1 MSNHLTAPSA
11 EPGVATG
18 TAAAQTSLARDIIVL
33 LKLRMGFLAAIIAL
47 AGYYMGSAGPVS
59 VSGMLH
65 AFFGTWIV
73 SAGAFLLNMYFERDI
88 DALMPRTKDRP
99 LPAGRISPTPVFLAG
114 IATSVLGIAY
124 LGLTTNLLAAAA
136 GAAALFGYVYVY
148 TPLKQVSTLNTI
160 VGSFPGAMP
169 PIIGWAA
176 ASNSLSA
183 GAIVM
188 FMILFLWQVPHFL
201 ALAWMHRDEYR
212 EAGFIMISRDD
223 PDGTFTTRQ
232 NLIYGVA
239 YVVVTLMPTLFGMT
253 GMWYFATAAI
263 SGAWFIW
270 LCIKWYLNRE
280 RNNAL
285 QVFVAT
291 LFHTPLIY
299 IMMVID
305 KLPGQAL

>member
-1 MSNHLTAPSA
+1 MTAQSA
-11 EPGVATG
+11 ENSVIVA
-18 TAAAQTSLARDIIVL
+18 SSRSSVMRDIFIL

-47 AGYYMGSAGPVS
+47 AGYYMGSTGPVS

-88 DALMPRTKDRP
+88 DSLMARTADRP
-99 LPAGRISPTPVFLAG
+99 LPAGRMAATPVFIAG
-114 IATSVLGIAY
+114 LIVSAIGIAY
-124 LGLTTNLLAAAA
+124 LSIATNLLAGAA
-136 GAAALFGYVYVY
+136 GAAAMFGYVYVY
-148 TPLKQVSTLNTI
+148 TPLKRVSSLNTI

-176 ASNSLSA
+176 ASNSITS

-212 EAGFIMISRDD
+212 KAGFNMISRDD
-223 PDGTFTTRQ
+223 PDGTITTRQ
-232 NLIYGVA
+232 NLIYGIA
-239 YVVVTLMPTLFGMT
+239 YVMITLLPTVFGMT

-263 SGAWFIW
+263 SGMWFIW
-270 LCIKWYLNRE
+270 LCLKWYAHRE

-291 LFHTPLIY
+291 LFHSPLIY

-305 KLPGQAL
+305 KLPS

>member
-1 MSNHLTAPSA
+1 MSNEA
-11 EPGVATG
+11 V
-18 TAAAQTSLARDIIVL
+18 AQTMEQSISSSRVSLLRDIIVL

-47 AGYYMGSAGPVS
+47 AGYYMGSTGPVS
-59 VSGMLH
+59 VSGMMH

-73 SAGAFLLNMYFERDI
+73 SAGAFLLNMYLERDI
-88 DALMPRTKDRP
+88 DRLMNRTADRP
-99 LPAGRISPTPVFLAG
+99 LPAGRIAATPVFIAGLLVSAFGIIYLA
-114 IATSVLGIAY
+114 
-124 LGLTTNLLAAAA
+124 LTTNLLAAAA
-136 GAAALFGYVYVY
+136 GAAAMVGYVYVY
-148 TPLKQVSTLNTI
+148 TPLKRVTTLNTI

-176 ASNSLSA
+176 ASNSITG

-212 EAGFIMISRDD
+212 DAGFIMISRND
-223 PDGTFTTRQ
+223 PDGHITTRQ

-239 YVVVTLMPTLFGMT
+239 YILITLLPTIFGMT
-253 GMWYFATAAI
+253 GMWYFATAAL
-263 SGAWFIW
+263 SGMWFIW
-270 LCIKWYLNRE
+270 LCLQWYAHRDRNR
-280 RNNAL
+280 AL

-291 LFHTPLIY
+291 LFHSPLIY

-305 KLPGQAL
+305 KLPA